1 MQNLMLFRL
10 MLGRVLVTLVMICG
24 IVSCSEAEVAG
35 LAGDPD
41 RIGDPSK
48 GQALI
53 QKLGC
58 GSCHDIPG
66 IIGAHGMVGPP
77 LTHMASRQYVAGL
90 LRNTPENMVHWLR
103 FPQKVVPG
111 NAMPNLGLSDRDAR
125 QIAAYLATL
134 K

>member
-1 MQNLMLFRL
+1 MPFRL
-10 MLGRVLVTLVMICG
+10 MLGRVLVALVLISG
-24 IVSCSEAEVAG
+24 LVSCSQSEAAG
-35 LAGDPD
+35 LAGDPNN
-41 RIGDPSK
+41 IGDPSK

-53 QKLGC
+53 RKLGC

-77 LTHMASRQYVAGL
+77 LTRMASRQYVAGL
-90 LRNTPENMVHWLR
+90 LRNTPENMVRWLR